1 MSSIQEYKLDLKI
14 KLFDSNSNE
23 AYNYNELIDKDI
35 YVVRKENEIMLRNN
49 QADVEENEIIL
60 FQIKKSKNNN
70 SFQIINLNQKNNKIQ
85 NNDAIEKL
93 DSKLWLSL
101 NKNVFDNEKNGYYSL
116 CENDI
121 IRFGNLKYLV
131 HEINIL
137 SKEKIKDKN
146 IIFCPIPKID
156 SKDYYESKLCNCYEI
171 CFCKCEKKFLHY
183 HCFEKF
189 VNKIVDP
196 KENKNKTV
204 KSYYLDKFCCN
215 KCKCTYPFTF
225 IIGDY
230 DEVYNVLNYKLP
242 KKKNYIILESLGHK
256 NKNNEFKKSVHLIE
270 LSDNPIKIGR
280 KNNNDIIIDDSSIK
294 DEHAEIFLDNN
305 KQVILKNLNDNETD
319 ILLREKLIIN
329 ENKIHIKTKNAEIEA
344 NLEII

>member
-131 HEINIL
+131 HEINI
-137 SKEKIKDKN
+137 
-146 IIFCPIPKID
+146 
-156 SKDYYESKLCNCYEI
+156 
-171 CFCKCEKKFLHY
+171 
-183 HCFEKF
+183 
-189 VNKIVDP
+189 
-196 KENKNKTV
+196 
-204 KSYYLDKFCCN
+204 
-215 KCKCTYPFTF
+215 
-225 IIGDY
+225 
-230 DEVYNVLNYKLP
+230 
-242 KKKNYIILESLGHK
+242 
-256 NKNNEFKKSVHLIE
+256 
-270 LSDNPIKIGR
+270 
-280 KNNNDIIIDDSSIK
+280 
-294 DEHAEIFLDNN
+294 
-305 KQVILKNLNDNETD
+305 
-319 ILLREKLIIN
+319 
-329 ENKIHIKTKNAEIEA
+329 
-344 NLEII
+344 